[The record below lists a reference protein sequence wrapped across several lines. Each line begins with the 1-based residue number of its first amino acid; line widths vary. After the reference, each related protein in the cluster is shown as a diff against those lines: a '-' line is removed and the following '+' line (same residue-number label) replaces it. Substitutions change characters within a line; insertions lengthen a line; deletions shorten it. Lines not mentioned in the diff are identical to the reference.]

1 MTATADI
8 SDIGHTGVP
17 YPATSA
23 MHTTFHVTLQ
33 FSFHPIFRQFE
44 TALYGILHSIL
55 SLFTLYSPFPR
66 TIRSFL
72 YQFGQ
77 LSKPARPPPPP
88 RHTHISAS
96 FSLLPHRLYISLSDL
111 LAPGTRSKDHP
122 FKIQPLAFSPK
133 PPICHASRHYSR
145 MSSVGIAFLKKGAFK
160 RQGRRSR
167 EKWRL

>member
-17 YPATSA
+17 YPATSP

-88 RHTHISAS
+88 THTHIRLL
-96 FSLLPHRLYISLSDL
+96 FSITPPFIHQPIRPTCPWHQVQGPSIQDPTFSILSKAPYLPCLQNI
-111 LAPGTRSKDHP
+111 
-122 FKIQPLAFSPK
+122 I
-133 PPICHASRHYSR
+133 
-145 MSSVGIAFLKKGAFK
+145 
-160 RQGRRSR
+160 R
-167 EKWRL
+167 E